1 MSWTVGRDVM
11 FTPVDTLSPLQNE
24 VLFRLADGESLHA
37 MRDALDLTLA
47 EQTRVEMEIRQRLDA
62 QSTAH
67 AVSIAWRQG
76 WIRAICILLCIA
88 SVHQLD
94 DARRLRV
101 PARGGRPGTV
111 QIRLRSGAGG
121 RELGV

>member
-1 MSWTVGRDVM
+1 M
-11 FTPVDTLSPLQNE
+11 FTPHDKLSPLQNE
-24 VLFRLADGESLHA
+24 VLFRLADGEPLHM

-47 EQTRVEMEIRQRLDA
+47 EQTRIEMEIRHRLDA
-62 QSTAH
+62 QSTSH

-76 WIRAICILLCIA
+76 WIRAICLVLCIA

-101 PARGGRPGTV
+101 PARGGRPGSV
-111 QIRLRSGAGG
+111 QIRLRSGSGG
-121 RELGV
+121 REIEA